1 MDSSA
6 MKKSASASATLWME
20 LVRAGNADAQDQ
32 LWEQFFPQLVALAR
46 QRLAG
51 ARMAE
56 GDEEDV
62 ALSVLNSFFAG
73 ASEHRF
79 PDLRGSDNLWRL
91 LSWMTHR
98 KVIDW
103 LRHHGRQKR
112 QALGESALLHFDASG
127 QEGMAQV
134 ADPNPPPDLEVMLID
149 EVRRLVQML
158 PEAMQIVATLK
169 MDGFSN
175 NEIAEQV
182 GCSLATIE
190 RRLKM
195 IREIWRTA
203 SDESQVGRS
212 VQIADPT

>member
-1 MDSSA
+1 MDSSVNKSA
-6 MKKSASASATLWME
+6 ASASASLWMDM
-20 LVRAGNADAQDQ
+20 VRAGNPGAQEKV
-32 LWEQFFPQLVALAR
+32 WEQFFPQLVALAR

-73 ASEHRF
+73 AAENRF

-103 LRHHGRQKR
+103 LGHHGRQKR
-112 QALGESALLHFDASG
+112 QAVGESALQHFPGSTPN
-127 QEGMAQV
+127 GMAQV
-134 ADPNPPPDLEVMLID
+134 ADPNPSPDLEVILID
-149 EVRRLVQML
+149 ELRRLVRLL
-158 PEAMQIVATLK
+158 PDNMQTVATLK

-175 NEIAEQV
+175 LEIAEHL
-182 GCSLATIE
+182 GCSLATVE

-195 IREIWRTA
+195 IREIWKAA
-203 SDESQVGRS
+203 SDESQVERS
-212 VQIADPT
+212 VERPDPA

>member
-1 MDSSA
+1 MDSSVNKPVA
-6 MKKSASASATLWME
+6 SPSASLWMSM
-20 LVRAGNADAQDQ
+20 VRAGNPGAQDQ

-73 ASEHRF
+73 AAENRF

-112 QALGESALLHFDASG
+112 QSLGESALMHFDGSG
-127 QEGMAQV
+127 QDGMAQV
-134 ADPNPPPDLEVMLID
+134 ADPNPTPDLEVMLID
-149 EVRRLVQML
+149 ELRRLVNML
-158 PEAMQIVATLK
+158 PETMQTVATLK

-175 NEIAEQV
+175 FEIAEQL

-195 IREIWRTA
+195 IREIWRAA
-203 SDESQVGRS
+203 SDESQIKRS
-212 VQIADPT
+212 VERPEPS

>member
-1 MDSSA
+1 MDSKVKLNSTT
-6 MKKSASASATLWME
+6 ASASLWLDM
-20 LVRAGNADAQDQ
+20 VRGGNSGAQEK

-51 ARMAE
+51 SRMAE

-73 ASEHRF
+73 AAENRF

-112 QALGESALLHFDASG
+112 QALGESALQHFPGSTPD
-127 QEGMAQV
+127 GMAQV
-134 ADPNPPPDLEVMLID
+134 VDPNPPPELEVILID
-149 EVRRLVQML
+149 ELRRLVHLL
-158 PEAMQIVATLK
+158 PENMQSVVTLK

-175 NEIAEQV
+175 LEIAEHL
-182 GCSLATIE
+182 GCSLATVE

-195 IREIWRTA
+195 IREIWRAA
-203 SDESQVGRS
+203 SDESQVQRS
-212 VQIADPT
+212 VERPDPA

>member
-6 MKKSASASATLWME
+6 NGAAGSSASHWLDM
-20 LVRAGNADAQDQ
+20 VRAGNPDAQDQ
-32 LWEQFFPQLVALAR
+32 LWVQFFPQLVALAR

-73 ASEHRF
+73 AAENRF

-112 QALGESALLHFDASG
+112 QAVGESVLQHFPGSTPN
-127 QEGMAQV
+127 GMSQV
-134 ADPNPPPDLEVMLID
+134 TDPNPPPDLEVILID
-149 EVRRLVQML
+149 ELRRLVHLL
-158 PEAMQIVATLK
+158 PENMQSVATLK

-175 NEIAEQV
+175 LEIAEQL

-195 IREIWRTA
+195 IREIWRAA
-203 SDESQVGRS
+203 SDEPQVEQS
-212 VQIADPT
+212 VEISDPA

>member
-1 MDSSA
+1 
-6 MKKSASASATLWME
+6 ME
-20 LVRAGNADAQDQ
+20 LVRAGNAEAQTE

-46 QRLAG
+46 KRLAR

-73 ASEHRF
+73 AAENRF
-79 PDLRGSDNLWRL
+79 PDLRGSDDLWRL

-98 KVIDW
+98 KAIDW
-103 LRHHGRQKR
+103 LRHNSRQKR
-112 QALGESALLHFDASG
+112 KSLGESALM
-127 QEGMAQV
+127 QWEGKAGDGRAGDGIAQV
-134 ADPNPPPDLEVMLID
+134 ADPNPTPDLEVMLID
-149 EVRRLVQML
+149 ELRLMVQKL
-158 PEAMQIVATLK
+158 PESMQSVATHK

-175 NEIAEQV
+175 SEIAKQL

-195 IREIWRTA
+195 IREIWRTVA
-203 SDESQVGRS
+203 DESQNAGTDKGTAS
-212 VQIADPT
+212 H